1 MNKNTYWM
9 QAQENEDREQ
19 EAYLAEYR
27 KRKEGQK
34 PGWLRRLFL
43 SVREWVSQKG

>member
-34 PGWLRRLFL
+34 PGWLKRLYL
-43 SVREWVSQKG
+43 SIAGRFSKQ

>member
-1 MNKNTYWM
+1 MNKNTYWV

-34 PGWLRRLFL
+34 PGWMRRLF
-43 SVREWVSQKG
+43 SSIVECFRKKG

>member
-27 KRKEGQK
+27 RRKEGQK
-34 PGWLRRLFL
+34 PGWLRRLIL
-43 SVREWVSQKG
+43 SIRGRFSNIG